1 MPIPRPDKAYLTL
14 GRQLPKLWHRF
25 IGGILMRSLVVAA
38 LALSLSATSLFAADT
53 AAPLA
58 PGKAAGVKTA
68 QASDNSTWFW
78 VLGSAAAIGIIVAVS
93 QGGGTS
99 AVAPNGT
106 ALTTS

>member
-1 MPIPRPDKAYLTL
+1 
-14 GRQLPKLWHRF
+14 
-25 IGGILMRSLVVAA
+25 MRSLVVAA